1 MGTRDSRLL
10 AWTAVRGNPSSMNE
24 ADELSD
30 FFDDGADVDETLG
43 DGTSHPLEVSSE
55 DINSRMVASGT
66 SWPASRAD

>member
-1 MGTRDSRLL
+1 
-10 AWTAVRGNPSSMNE
+10 MNE

-30 FFDDGADVDETLG
+30 FFDDRADVDETLG

-66 SWPASRAD
+66 S